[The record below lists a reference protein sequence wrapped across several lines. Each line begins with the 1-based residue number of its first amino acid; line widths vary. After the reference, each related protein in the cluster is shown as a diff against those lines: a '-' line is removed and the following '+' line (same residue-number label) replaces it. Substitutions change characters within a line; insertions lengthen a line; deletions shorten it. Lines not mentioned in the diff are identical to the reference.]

1 MNTGGIRKLATAAL
15 TATLALPA
23 MWGTTAG
30 AEGASGGTTLGGQ
43 RAARVDVGDSHAC
56 AVADDGEV
64 YCWGYNWAGQGG
76 NGTTTDFDRPERV
89 DALPAPGRAQAVAAG
104 GDTTCA
110 LLVDGAVTCWGSDS
124 DGQLGNGA
132 PVGNVLSPPAPV
144 TLPSPGKAVQIS
156 VGYNFACAVLTDG
169 KVTCWGSDSNGQLG
183 NGAPSADVVAP
194 PAPVTLPSPGTAV
207 SVSAGYS
214 HACALLTDGKV
225 TCWGAYSNGQLGN
238 GAASA
243 DVITPPSPI
252 TLPSPGTAIAI
263 SAGDFHTC
271 AVLAGGD
278 VTCWG
283 SGLSGALG
291 NGSSGIV
298 DVPPAPVSLP
308 GGAAAVGVSAGPFV
322 SCALL
327 AAGDISCWGNGGHH
341 MLGTGS
347 LVNAMTPSPVVTLP
361 GGREASAVAVGSHS
375 VCAAVGAGI
384 SCWGDDRY
392 GEAGVGEANGDNTL
406 PSDPIDLP
414 GVNPGAEIVAFTSGT
429 CSRQSGGKVRCW
441 GIDDDGQ
448 RGLGTSDAEA
458 HDAPSGTA
466 VTLPGVN
473 SASSID
479 AGNEHV
485 CAIQTDGSLAC
496 WGLDQMG
503 QVGNG
508 AGSSAAVLA
517 PEAIALPSPG
527 TAVDIGLGYA
537 FSCAVLTG
545 GAVTCWGDDSDGQL
559 GNGGATGVVH
569 APPSPVTLP
578 SPGTASKIT
587 AGRAFACAVLTDGKV
602 TCWGDDGWG
611 QLGNGSPSA
620 DVTAPPAPITLPS
633 PGTAT
638 DVDAGRE
645 TACALLTDGHVACWG
660 RRSSEQ
666 IGGSGSSVTTPV
678 LVDLPSPGTALGISV
693 GESHVCALLT
703 NWHVAC
709 WGGGF
714 DGTLGTGA
722 RIDQAPP
729 ATPVSLP
736 GVGTA
741 IGVSAGF
748 NHTCALLTSGDAT
761 CWGLDEY
768 GQLGNGGV
776 DGDAVHEPSTLLNMQ
791 YRPSWVPDF
800 SPLAPARLLDTRAG
814 QQTIDGLFAGGGQ
827 RAAGSTLALTVA
839 GRGSV
844 AGTAQAA
851 LLNVTAVSPVGTGW
865 VTVYPCGAAQPTA
878 SNLNVVAGVNV
889 ANVVVS
895 QLGTD
900 GQVCIFTSV
909 ATHLVVDVGGTAP
922 LASAYSARVPQ
933 RFMETRVG
941 AQFTTVDG
949 QFQGAGQ
956 LAGGTITELQVTG
969 RGTPAVPAD
978 AAAVVLNVTAVT
990 SPSNGWVTVFPCG
1003 ATQPT
1008 ASNLNFVPGR
1018 SVANSVLV
1026 GVGTAGK
1033 VCVYNS
1039 SATHLIVDVVGVLEA
1054 TAHSFIATP
1063 VRLLETRNGAQFTT
1077 FDHLFEGGGQIAAGQ
1092 TVELNVGARVSGNNG
1107 VTFVWLN
1114 ITSLQ
1119 SSAGGYVIVHS
1130 CDVARPT
1137 ASNLNFP
1144 AGTTVANAVV
1154 AELSDDGTVCIYTSA
1169 TTHLVVDIGG
1179 IVIDGYAPLF

>member
-1 MNTGGIRKLATAAL
+1 MNTGGLRKRALAAL
-15 TATLALPA
+15 AVAMAVPA

-30 AEGASGGTTLGGQ
+30 AEGAAGGTTLGAQ

-56 AVADDGEV
+56 AVADNGEV
-64 YCWGYNWAGQGG
+64 FCWGYNWSGQT
-76 NGTTTDFDRPERV
+76 GTGSTTDWDAPERT
-89 DALPAPGRAQAVAAG
+89 DPLPAPGRAQAVATG

-110 LLVDGAVTCWGSDS
+110 LLVDGAVTCWGSDLY
-124 DGQLGNGA
+124 GQLGNGA
-132 PVGNVLSPPAPV
+132 PSAIVTSPSAPI

-169 KVTCWGSDSNGQLG
+169 KVTCWGGDTSGQLG
-183 NGAPSADVVAP
+183 NGAPSADVTVPPSPVA
-194 PAPVTLPSPGTAV
+194 LPSPGTAV
-207 SVSAGYS
+207 AVSAGDS
-214 HACALLTDGKV
+214 HVCALLTDGKV
-225 TCWGAYSNGQLGN
+225 TCWGADSNGQLGN
-238 GAASA
+238 GAGAG
-243 DVITPPSPI
+243 DVTAPPAPI
-252 TLPSPGTAIAI
+252 TLPSPGTAVAI
-263 SAGDFHTC
+263 SAGAYHTC
-271 AVLAGGD
+271 AVLTGGA

-283 SGLSGALG
+283 SAVGGALG
-291 NGSSGIV
+291 NGTSLVPV
-298 DVPPAPVSLP
+298 DAPPPPVSLP
-308 GGAAAVGVSAGPFV
+308 GGASAIGVSAGYFV
-322 SCALL
+322 SCAVLDG
-327 AAGDISCWGNGGHH
+327 GDISCWGQGGRH
-341 MLGTGS
+341 MIGTGS
-347 LVNAMTPSPVVTLP
+347 IEDLLTPSAPLTLP
-361 GGREASAVAVGSHS
+361 GGLPASAVAVGSNS
-375 VCAAVGAGI
+375 VCAAVGPGV

-392 GEAGVGEANGDNTL
+392 GQIGVGDSNGDNTL
-406 PSDPIDLP
+406 PSAPIDLP
-414 GVNPGAEIVAFTSGT
+414 GANPAAQVVAFTSAT
-429 CSRQSGGKVRCW
+429 CSLQSGGVVRCW

-448 RGLGTSDAEA
+448 RGLGTSDAAIHES
-458 HDAPSGTA
+458 PSSLAG
-466 VTLPGVN
+466 LPGVG
-473 SASSID
+473 SAAMIE

-485 CAIQTDGSLAC
+485 CAIQTDASLAC

-503 QVGNG
+503 QIGNG
-508 AGSSAAVLA
+508 AGSSADVLS
-517 PEAIALPSPG
+517 PEAITLPSPG

-559 GNGGATGVVH
+559 GNAGLTGTVA
-569 APPSPVTLP
+569 APPAAVTLP
-578 SPGTASKIT
+578 SPGTASRIA

-611 QLGNGSPSA
+611 QLGNGAPSA

-645 TACALLTDGHVACWG
+645 TACALLADGHVACWG
-660 RRSSEQ
+660 RRSSGQ
-666 IGGSGSSVTTPV
+666 IGGSGSSVTTPT
-678 LVDLPSPGTALGISV
+678 LVDLPSPGTAYAVSV

-703 NWHVAC
+703 NYQVAC

-714 DGTLGTGA
+714 NGALGSGVRADQSPPGTVV
-722 RIDQAPP
+722 D
-729 ATPVSLP
+729 LP

-748 NHTCALLTSGDAT
+748 SHTCAVLTDGDVT
-761 CWGLDEY
+761 CWGEDEY

-776 DGDAVHEPSTLLNMQ
+776 DGDAVHEPSSLLNMR

-827 RAAGSTLALTVA
+827 RTAGSTLALTVA

-851 LLNVTAVSPVGTGW
+851 LLNVTAVSPAGTGW

-895 QLGTD
+895 QLGTN
-900 GQVCIFTSV
+900 GQVCIYTSV
-909 ATHLVVDVGGTAP
+909 AMHLVVDVGGTAP
-922 LASAYSARVPQ
+922 LASAYTATVPQ

-941 AQFTTVDG
+941 APFTTIDG

-956 LAGGTITELQVTG
+956 LTGGTITQLQVTG
-969 RGTPAVPAD
+969 RGTPEVPAD

-990 SPSNGWVTVFPCG
+990 PPANGWVTVFPCG
-1003 ATQPT
+1003 DPQPT
-1008 ASNLNFVPGR
+1008 ASNLNFIPGR
-1018 SVANSVLV
+1018 SVPNSVLV
-1026 GVGTAGK
+1026 GVGTGGK
-1033 VCVYNS
+1033 VCIYNS
-1039 SATHLIVDVVGVLEA
+1039 SASHLIVDVVGVLEA
-1054 TAHSFIATP
+1054 TAHSYIATP

-1119 SSAGGYVIVHS
+1119 STAGGYVIVHS

-1144 AGTTVANAVV
+1144 AGTTVANALV
-1154 AELSDDGTVCIYTSA
+1154 AELSEDGRVCIYTSA
-1169 TTHLVVDIGG
+1169 TTHLVVDIDG
-1179 IVIDGYAPLF
+1179 IVIDGYAPLT